1 MPDLFASESIAA
13 LEREVAILTARHTA
27 IFSAWSAGVFTYG
40 MDKFTA
46 EIQMAEIGL
55 MIKKKLA
62 ELYRM
67 TGDEIYNMP

>member
-27 IFSAWSAGVFTYG
+27 IFSAWSAGVFTYE
-40 MDKFTA
+40 MDKFQS
-46 EIQMAEIGL
+46 EMEMAELGRQIERRL
-55 MIKKKLA
+55 K

-67 TGDEIYNMP
+67 TGNEIYNAR

>member
-27 IFSAWSAGVFTYG
+27 IFSAWSAGVFTYE

-46 EIQMAEIGL
+46 EVQMAEIGML
-55 MIKKKLA
+55 ISRKLS

-67 TGDEIYNMP
+67 TQDEIYRPT